1 MEDPPGVVADAPTPR
16 LRGVEHTQI
25 GSLAPGQEGM
35 PRVIITRRRALALGF
50 FVVSVVAFLYFVL
63 PKLTGLGRTWD
74 RLDKGAPG
82 WLAVAAAFE
91 LLSFAG
97 YVALFRTVFV
107 RPQRSQID
115 WRASYEITMAGLAAT
130 RLFAAAGSG
139 GVALTVWALR
149 RAGLDRRT
157 VAAQMVTFMT
167 VLYGVY
173 MAALVIFGV
182 GLRTGVLPGGGSFA
196 ITILPAIF
204 GGLVI
209 MLFLA
214 LTLIPVDVEGRLGA
228 WAARRGHTRRGTRLL
243 ARLGTMPAL
252 AASGVRGALSVVR
265 SRDPLAL
272 GAIAWWAFDIAT
284 LWASFKAFGAAPA
297 FSVVVMAYF
306 VGMFANVLPLPGG
319 IGGVDGGMIGA
330 FLAFGLNAP
339 VVVVAV
345 LVYRAFAFWL
355 PTVPG
360 AIAYVQLRRR
370 VAGWAAGGAA
380 LDAVGTAHA

>member
-1 MEDPPGVVADAPTPR
+1 MEADSPPPR
-16 LRGVEHTQI
+16 LRGVDHTQI
-25 GSLAPGQEGM
+25 GTLPPGEEGM
-35 PRVIITRRRALALGF
+35 PRVILTRRSAIALGL
-50 FVVSVVAFLYFVL
+50 FVISVVAFLYFVL
-63 PKLTGLGRTWD
+63 PKLAGLGHTWD
-74 RLDKGAPG
+74 RLDQGSPG
-82 WLAVAAAFE
+82 WLVVAAGFE

-107 RPQRSQID
+107 RAPRSQID
-115 WRASYEITMAGLAAT
+115 WHASYEITMAGLAAT

-139 GVALTVWALR
+139 GIALTVWALR

-157 VAAQMVTFMT
+157 VAAQMVTFVT

-182 GLRTGVLPGGGSFA
+182 GLRTGLLPGGGSFA

-204 GGLVI
+204 GGVVI
-209 MLFLA
+209 ALFLA
-214 LTLIPVDVEGRLGA
+214 LTLIPGDVESRLSA
-228 WAARRGHTRRGTRLL
+228 WRARRGPHWRGRRVLAWLL
-243 ARLGTMPAL
+243 TLPAL
-252 AASGVRGALSVVR
+252 AGGGVRGALAVVR

-272 GAIAWWAFDIAT
+272 GAVAWWAFDIAT
-284 LWASFKAFGAAPA
+284 LWASFKAFGASPA
-297 FSVVVMAYF
+297 ISVVVMAYF

-319 IGGVDGGMIGA
+319 IGGVEGGMIGA
-330 FLAFGLNAP
+330 LIAFGVNGP
-339 VVVVAV
+339 VAVVAV

-370 VAGWAAGGAA
+370 VAGWAAGASQ
-380 LDAVGTAHA
+380 LDAVGTASA

>member
-1 MEDPPGVVADAPTPR
+1 MSEEPTPPPR
-16 LRGVEHTQI
+16 LRGVDRTQI
-25 GSLAPGQEGM
+25 GTLPPGEEGM
-35 PRVIITRRRALALGF
+35 PRVILTRRRSIALGL
-50 FVVSVVAFLYFVL
+50 FVISVIAFLYFVL
-63 PKLTGLGRTWD
+63 PKLAGLGKTWD
-74 RLDKGAPG
+74 RLDQGAPG
-82 WLAVAAAFE
+82 WLAVAALFE
-91 LLSFAG
+91 VLSFAG

-107 RPQRSQID
+107 RARRSRID

-157 VAAQMVTFMT
+157 VAAQMVTFIT

-173 MAALVIFGV
+173 MAALVVFGV
-182 GLRTGVLPGGGSFA
+182 GLRTGLLPGGGSFA
-196 ITILPAIF
+196 ITIVPAIF
-204 GGLVI
+204 GGCVLALV
-209 MLFLA
+209 LA
-214 LTLIPVDVEGRLGA
+214 LTLIPVDIEGRLASWEVRHGA
-228 WAARRGHTRRGTRLL
+228 SRRRRRLAAGFIRL
-243 ARLGTMPAL
+243 PAL
-252 AASGVRGALSVVR
+252 IASGVRGALAVVR

-284 LWASFKAFGAAPA
+284 LWASFKAFGASPA
-297 FSVVVMAYF
+297 ISVVVMAYF

-330 FLAFGLNAP
+330 FLAFGVNAP
-339 VVVVAV
+339 IAVVAV

-370 VAGWAAGGAA
+370 VAGWAEVGPQI
-380 LDAVGTAHA
+380 DAVSTASA

>member
-1 MEDPPGVVADAPTPR
+1 MDDSTPPPR
-16 LRGVEHTQI
+16 LRGVDHTQI
-25 GSLAPGQEGM
+25 GTLPPGEEGM
-35 PRVIITRRRALALGF
+35 PRVILTRRRALLLGL
-50 FVVSVVAFLYFVL
+50 FVVSVIAFLYFVL
-63 PKLTGLGRTWD
+63 PKLAGLGKTWD
-74 RLDKGAPG
+74 RLDKGSPG

-107 RPQRSQID
+107 RAPRTQID

-157 VAAQMVTFMT
+157 VAAQMVAFITL
-167 VLYGVY
+167 LYGVY

-196 ITILPAIF
+196 ITIVPAVF
-204 GGLVI
+204 GGCVI
-209 MLFLA
+209 ALFLA
-214 LTLIPVDVEGRLGA
+214 LTLIPVDVEGRLAA
-228 WAARRGHTRRGTRLL
+228 WQARRGADRHGRHLL
-243 ARLGTMPAL
+243 ARLVTLPAL
-252 AASGVRGALSVVR
+252 AASGVRGALAVVR

-284 LWASFKAFGAAPA
+284 LWASFKAFGASPA
-297 FSVVVMAYF
+297 LSVVVMAYF

-330 FLAFGLNAP
+330 FIAFGINAP
-339 VVVVAV
+339 IAVVAV
-345 LVYRAFAFWL
+345 LVYRALAFWL

-370 VAGWAAGGAA
+370 VAGWADGATQ

>member
-1 MEDPPGVVADAPTPR
+1 MREWPPPR
-16 LRGVEHTQI
+16 PRVDHTQI
-25 GSLAPGQEGM
+25 GSLPGEEGM
-35 PRVIITRRRALALGF
+35 PRVIITRRRALALGL

-63 PKLTGLGRTWD
+63 PKLAGLGKTWD
-74 RLDKGAPG
+74 RLGHGAPG

-91 LLSFAG
+91 ILSFAG

-107 RPQRSQID
+107 RSRQSRID

-149 RAGLDRRT
+149 RAGLDRRA
-157 VAAQMVTFMT
+157 VAAQMVIFMT
-167 VLYGVY
+167 LLYGVY
-173 MAALVIFGV
+173 MGALVLFGL
-182 GLRTGVLPGGGSFA
+182 GLRTGLLPGGGSFA

-204 GGLVI
+204 GGVVI
-209 MLFLA
+209 ALFTA
-214 LTLIPVDVEGRLGA
+214 LTLLPGDVEGRLAG
-228 WAARRGHTRRGTRLL
+228 WAQRRGQDRRGAAIL
-243 ARLGTMPAL
+243 ARLVTLPAL
-252 AASGVRGALSVVR
+252 IASGVRGAVAVAR

-272 GAIAWWAFDIAT
+272 GAVAWWGFDIAT
-284 LWASFKAFGAAPA
+284 LWASFQAFGSAPA

-306 VGMFANVLPLPGG
+306 VGMLANVLPLPGG

-330 FLAFGLNAP
+330 FIAFGVGAP
-339 VVVVAV
+339 IAVVAV

-360 AIAYVQLRRR
+360 AIAYIQLRRR
-370 VAGWAAGGAA
+370 VAGWAAGAA
-380 LDAVGTAHA
+380 QLDPVGTAA

>member
-1 MEDPPGVVADAPTPR
+1 
-16 LRGVEHTQI
+16 
-25 GSLAPGQEGM
+25 M
-35 PRVIITRRRALALGF
+35 PRVIITRRRAVALGV
-50 FVVSVVAFLYFVL
+50 FVASVVAFLSFVL
-63 PKLTGLGRTWD
+63 PKLAGLGKTWD
-74 RLDKGAPG
+74 RLGQGAPG

-91 LLSFAG
+91 ILSFAG

-107 RPQRSQID
+107 RSRQSHID
-115 WRASYEITMAGLAAT
+115 WRVSYEITMAGLVAT

-157 VAAQMVTFMT
+157 VAAQMVVFITL
-167 VLYGVY
+167 LYGVY
-173 MAALVIFGV
+173 MVSLVVFGI
-182 GLRTGVLPGGGSFA
+182 GLRTGLLPGGGGFA

-204 GGLVI
+204 GGGVI
-209 MLFLA
+209 ALFLA
-214 LTLIPVDVEGRLGA
+214 LTLLPVDVDGRLAA
-228 WAARRGHTRRGTRLL
+228 WAARRGPERRGTRAL
-243 ARLGTMPAL
+243 ARLVTLPAL
-252 AASGVRGALSVVR
+252 VASGVRGALAVAR
-265 SRDPLAL
+265 SRDAFVL
-272 GAIAWWAFDIAT
+272 GAVAWWGFDIAT
-284 LWASFKAFGAAPA
+284 LWASFRAFGAAPA

-330 FLAFGLNAP
+330 FIAFGVGAP
-339 VVVVAV
+339 IAVVAV

-370 VAGWAAGGAA
+370 VAGWTAGAHQ
-380 LDAVGTAHA
+380 LEAVGTTA

>member
-1 MEDPPGVVADAPTPR
+1 MRDWPPPRTRVVHR
-16 LRGVEHTQI
+16 TQI
-25 GSLAPGQEGM
+25 GTLPGGDAGM
-35 PRVIITRRRALALGF
+35 PRFILTRRRALALAL
-50 FVVSVVAFLYFVL
+50 FVLSVLAFLYFVL
-63 PKLTGLGRTWD
+63 PKLAGLGHTWN
-74 RLDKGAPG
+74 RLGQGAPG

-91 LLSFAG
+91 MLSFAG

-107 RPQRSQID
+107 STRDSRID

-173 MAALVIFGV
+173 MVSLVVFGV
-182 GLRTGVLPGGGSFA
+182 GLQSGLLPGGGSFA

-204 GGLVI
+204 GGAVI
-209 MLFLA
+209 AIVTA
-214 LTLIPVDVEGRLGA
+214 LTLVPVDADGRLARWQKRRGEGRRGA
-228 WAARRGHTRRGTRLL
+228 KLIVRLAAL
-243 ARLGTMPAL
+243 PAL
-252 AASGVRGALSVVR
+252 VAGGVRGAVGVVR

-272 GAIAWWAFDIAT
+272 GAVAWWGFDIAT
-284 LWASFKAFGAAPA
+284 LWASFEAFGGAPA
-297 FSVVVMAYF
+297 IGVVVMAYF
-306 VGMFANVLPLPGG
+306 VGMLANVLPLPGG

-330 FLAFGLNAP
+330 FIAFGVAAP
-339 VVVVAV
+339 LAVVAV

-370 VAGWAAGGAA
+370 VAGWAAGSTQS
-380 LDAVGTAHA
+380 LDPVGTAA

>member
-1 MEDPPGVVADAPTPR
+1 MTDELDPR
-16 LRGVEHTQI
+16 RRRGVDHTQI
-25 GSLAPGQEGM
+25 GSLPPGEEEM
-35 PRVIITRRRALALGF
+35 PRVIVTGRRAIALGL

-74 RLDKGAPG
+74 RLDQGAPG
-82 WLAVAAAFE
+82 WLAVAVAFE
-91 LLSFAG
+91 ALSFAG

-107 RPQRSQID
+107 RAGRSQID

-149 RAGLDRRT
+149 RAGLERRV
-157 VAAQMVTFMT
+157 VAAQMVTFIT

-173 MAALVIFGV
+173 MAALVVFGV

-209 MLFLA
+209 ALFLA
-214 LTLIPVDVEGRLGA
+214 LTLIPGDIERRLGV
-228 WAARRGHTRRGTRLL
+228 WAARRGQGRRGARLL
-243 ARLGTMPAL
+243 ARLITLPAL
-252 AASGVRGALSVVR
+252 AASGVRGALAVVR

-272 GAIAWWAFDIAT
+272 GAVAWWAFDIAT
-284 LWASFKAFGAAPA
+284 LWASFKAFGGAPA
-297 FSVVVMAYF
+297 ISVVVMAYF

-330 FLAFGLNAP
+330 FIAFGVNAP

-370 VAGWAAGGAA
+370 VAGWAAGGAQ

>member
-1 MEDPPGVVADAPTPR
+1 MTDELDPR
-16 LRGVEHTQI
+16 RRRGVDHTQI
-25 GSLAPGQEGM
+25 GSLPPGEEEM
-35 PRVIITRRRALALGF
+35 PRVIVTPRRAIALGL

-74 RLDKGAPG
+74 RLDQGAPG
-82 WLAVAAAFE
+82 WLAVAVAFE
-91 LLSFAG
+91 ALSFVG

-107 RPQRSQID
+107 RAGRSQID

-149 RAGLDRRT
+149 RAGLERRV
-157 VAAQMVTFMT
+157 VAAQMVTFIT

-173 MAALVIFGV
+173 MAALVVFGV

-209 MLFLA
+209 ALFLA
-214 LTLIPVDVEGRLGA
+214 LTLIPGDIERRLGV
-228 WAARRGHTRRGTRLL
+228 WAARRGQGRRG
-243 ARLGTMPAL
+243 ARLIARLITLPAL
-252 AASGVRGALSVVR
+252 AASGVRGALAVVR

-272 GAIAWWAFDIAT
+272 GAVAWWAFDIAT
-284 LWASFKAFGAAPA
+284 LWASFKAFGGAPA
-297 FSVVVMAYF
+297 ISVVVMAYF

-330 FLAFGLNAP
+330 FIAFGVNAP

-370 VAGWAAGGAA
+370 VAGWAAGGPQ

>member
-1 MEDPPGVVADAPTPR
+1 MTEAGDPHRRRAVD
-16 LRGVEHTQI
+16 HTQI
-25 GSLAPGQEGM
+25 GSLPAGEEGM
-35 PRVIITRRRALALGF
+35 PRVIFTRRSAIALAL
-50 FVVSVVAFLYFVL
+50 FVVSVLAFLYFVV

-74 RLDKGAPG
+74 RLDQGAPG
-82 WLAVAAAFE
+82 WLAIAAAFE

-97 YVALFRTVFV
+97 YVALFQTVFV
-107 RPQRSQID
+107 RARRSQID

-149 RAGLDRRT
+149 RAGLDRRA

-173 MAALVIFGV
+173 MAALVVFGI
-182 GLRTGVLPGGGSFA
+182 GLRTGLLPGGGSFA

-204 GGLVI
+204 GGFVI
-209 MLFLA
+209 ALFLA
-214 LTLIPVDVEGRLGA
+214 LTLIPGDIERRLGA
-228 WAARRGHTRRGTRLL
+228 WSARRGHKRRGARLL
-243 ARLGTMPAL
+243 ARLITLPAL
-252 AASGVRGALSVVR
+252 AATGVRGALEVVR

-284 LWASFKAFGAAPA
+284 LWASFKAFGGSPA
-297 FSVVVMAYF
+297 ISVVVMAYF

-330 FLAFGLNAP
+330 FLAFGVNASI
-339 VVVVAV
+339 VVVAV

-360 AIAYVQLRRR
+360 AIAYLQLRRR
-370 VAGWAAGGAA
+370 VAGWAAGGTQ

>member
-1 MEDPPGVVADAPTPR
+1 
-16 LRGVEHTQI
+16 
-25 GSLAPGQEGM
+25 M
-35 PRVIITRRRALALGF
+35 PRVIITRRRALALGL

-63 PKLTGLGRTWD
+63 PKLAGLGKTWD
-74 RLDKGAPG
+74 RLGHGAPG

-91 LLSFAG
+91 ILSFAG

-107 RPQRSQID
+107 RSRQSRID

-149 RAGLDRRT
+149 RAGLDRRA
-157 VAAQMVTFMT
+157 VAAQMVIFMT
-167 VLYGVY
+167 LLYGVY
-173 MAALVIFGV
+173 MGALVLFGL
-182 GLRTGVLPGGGSFA
+182 GLRTGLLPGGGSFA

-204 GGLVI
+204 GGVVI
-209 MLFLA
+209 ALFTA
-214 LTLIPVDVEGRLGA
+214 LTLLPGDVEGRLAG
-228 WAARRGHTRRGTRLL
+228 WAQRRGQDRRGAAIL
-243 ARLGTMPAL
+243 ARLVTLPAL
-252 AASGVRGALSVVR
+252 IASGVRGAVAVAR

-272 GAIAWWAFDIAT
+272 GAVAWWGFDIAT
-284 LWASFKAFGAAPA
+284 LWASFQAFGSAPA

-306 VGMFANVLPLPGG
+306 VGMLANVLPLPGG

-330 FLAFGLNAP
+330 FIAFGVGAP
-339 VVVVAV
+339 IAVVAV

-360 AIAYVQLRRR
+360 AIAYIQLRRR
-370 VAGWAAGGAA
+370 VAGWAAGAA
-380 LDAVGTAHA
+380 QLDPVGTAA

>member
-1 MEDPPGVVADAPTPR
+1 MEEETPPR
-16 LRGVEHTQI
+16 MRGVEHTQI
-25 GSLAPGQEGM
+25 GSLPAGQEGM
-35 PRVIITRRRALALGF
+35 PRMILTRRRAIALGL
-50 FVVSVVAFLYFVL
+50 FVVSVIAFLYFVL
-63 PKLTGLGRTWD
+63 PKLAGLGKTWD
-74 RLDKGAPG
+74 RLDQGAPG
-82 WLAVAAAFE
+82 WLAVAAGFE
-91 LLSFAG
+91 VLSFAG

-107 RPQRSQID
+107 RSQRTQID
-115 WRASYEITMAGLAAT
+115 WHASYEITMAGLAAT

-139 GVALTVWALR
+139 GIALTVWALR

-157 VAAQMVTFMT
+157 VAAQMVAFIT

-173 MAALVIFGV
+173 MSALVIFGV

-204 GGLVI
+204 GGSVI
-209 MLFLA
+209 ALFLA
-214 LTLIPVDVEGRLGA
+214 LTLIPGDVEGRLAA
-228 WAARRGHTRRGTRLL
+228 WQLRRGANRRGRRLL
-243 ARLGTMPAL
+243 ARLITLPAL
-252 AASGVRGALSVVR
+252 AASGVRGAIGVVR

-284 LWASFKAFGAAPA
+284 LWASFRAFGASPA
-297 FSVVVMAYF
+297 ISVVVMAYF

-330 FLAFGLNAP
+330 FIAFGVSAP
-339 VVVVAV
+339 IAVVAV

-360 AIAYVQLRRR
+360 AIAYVQLRHR
-370 VAGWAAGGAA
+370 VAGWAAGGTQIEAI
-380 LDAVGTAHA
+380 GPAHA

>member
-1 MEDPPGVVADAPTPR
+1 
-16 LRGVEHTQI
+16 
-25 GSLAPGQEGM
+25 M
-35 PRVIITRRRALALGF
+35 PRVIVTRRRTIALAL
-50 FVVSVVAFLYFVL
+50 FVISVVAFLYFVL

-74 RLDKGAPG
+74 RLDQGAPG
-82 WLAVAAAFE
+82 WLAVAVAFE
-91 LLSFAG
+91 ALSFAG

-107 RPQRSQID
+107 RGGRSQID

-149 RAGLDRRT
+149 RAGLERRA
-157 VAAQMVTFMT
+157 VAAQMVTFLT

-173 MAALVIFGV
+173 MAALVVFGI

-209 MLFLA
+209 ALFLA
-214 LTLIPVDVEGRLGA
+214 LTLIPGDIERRLGA
-228 WAARRGHTRRGTRLL
+228 WAAHRGAGRRGARLL
-243 ARLGTMPAL
+243 ARLITLPAL
-252 AASGVRGALSVVR
+252 AASGVRGALAVVR

-272 GAIAWWAFDIAT
+272 GAVAWWAFDIAT
-284 LWASFKAFGAAPA
+284 LWASFKAFGGAPA
-297 FSVVVMAYF
+297 ISVIVMAYF

-330 FLAFGLNAP
+330 FLAFGVNAS

-370 VAGWAAGGAA
+370 VAGWAAGRAQ

>member
-1 MEDPPGVVADAPTPR
+1 MADAAPPPR
-16 LRGVEHTQI
+16 MRGVEHTQI
-25 GSLAPGQEGM
+25 GTLPPGEEGM
-35 PRVIITRRRALALGF
+35 PRVILTRRRTIALVL
-50 FVVSVVAFLYFVL
+50 FVVSVLAFLYFVL
-63 PKLTGLGRTWD
+63 PKLAGLGKTWD
-74 RLDKGAPG
+74 RLDQGAPG

-107 RPQRSQID
+107 RSRQSQID
-115 WRASYEITMAGLAAT
+115 WHASYEITMAGLAAT

-139 GVALTVWALR
+139 GIALTVWALR

-157 VAAQMVTFMT
+157 VAAQMVAFIT

-173 MAALVIFGV
+173 MFALVIFGL

-196 ITILPAIF
+196 ITIVPAIF
-204 GGLVI
+204 GGSVI
-209 MLFLA
+209 ALFLA
-214 LTLIPVDVEGRLGA
+214 LTLIPVDVEGRLAA
-228 WAARRGHTRRGTRLL
+228 WQERRGAQRRGTRLV
-243 ARLGTMPAL
+243 ARIVTLPAL
-252 AASGVRGALSVVR
+252 AASGVRGAFAIVR

-284 LWASFKAFGAAPA
+284 LWASFKAFGASPA

-306 VGMFANVLPLPGG
+306 IGMFANVLPLPGG

-330 FLAFGLNAP
+330 FIAFGVGAP
-339 VVVVAV
+339 VAVVAV

-355 PTVPG
+355 PTFPG
-360 AIAYVQLRRR
+360 AVAYVQLRRR
-370 VAGWAAGGAA
+370 VAGWAAGTGQ
-380 LDAVGTAHA
+380 LDAVGAASA

>member
-1 MEDPPGVVADAPTPR
+1 MEEEAPPPR
-16 LRGVEHTQI
+16 MRGVDHMQI
-25 GSLAPGQEGM
+25 GTLAPGEEGM
-35 PRVIITRRRALALGF
+35 PRVILTRRRAIALGL
-50 FVVSVVAFLYFVL
+50 FVVSVLAFLYFVL
-63 PKLTGLGRTWD
+63 PKLAGLGKTWD
-74 RLDKGAPG
+74 RLDQGAPG

-91 LLSFAG
+91 VLSFAG

-107 RPQRSQID
+107 RSQRPQID

-157 VAAQMVTFMT
+157 VAAQMVAFIT

-173 MAALVIFGV
+173 MAALVVFGV

-196 ITILPAIF
+196 ITIVPAIF
-204 GGLVI
+204 GGSVI
-209 MLFLA
+209 ALFLA
-214 LTLIPVDVEGRLGA
+214 LTLIPVDVEGRLAA
-228 WAARRGHTRRGTRLL
+228 WQTRRGAHRRGTRIL
-243 ARLGTMPAL
+243 ARIVTLPAL
-252 AASGVRGALSVVR
+252 AASGVRGALAVVR

-284 LWASFKAFGAAPA
+284 LWAAFKAFGASPA
-297 FSVVVMAYF
+297 ISVVVMAYF

-330 FLAFGLNAP
+330 FIAFGVNAP
-339 VVVVAV
+339 IAVVAV

-360 AIAYVQLRRR
+360 AVAYVQLRRR
-370 VAGWAAGGAA
+370 VAGWAAGGTQ
-380 LDAVGTAHA
+380 LDAIGTASA

>member
-1 MEDPPGVVADAPTPR
+1 VTDELDPRRRLGVD
-16 LRGVEHTQI
+16 HTQI
-25 GSLAPGQEGM
+25 GSLPPGEEEM
-35 PRVIITRRRALALGF
+35 PRVIVTGRRAIALGL

-74 RLDKGAPG
+74 RLDQGAPG
-82 WLAVAAAFE
+82 WLAVAVAFE
-91 LLSFAG
+91 ALSFAG

-107 RPQRSQID
+107 RAGRSQID

-139 GVALTVWALR
+139 GVPLTVWALR
-149 RAGLDRRT
+149 RAGLERRV
-157 VAAQMVTFMT
+157 VAAQMVTFIT

-173 MAALVIFGV
+173 MAALVVFGV

-209 MLFLA
+209 ALFLA
-214 LTLIPVDVEGRLGA
+214 LTLIPGDIERRLGV
-228 WAARRGHTRRGTRLL
+228 WAARRGQGRRG
-243 ARLGTMPAL
+243 ARLIARLITLPAL
-252 AASGVRGALSVVR
+252 AASGVRGALAVVR

-272 GAIAWWAFDIAT
+272 GAVAWWAFDIAT
-284 LWASFKAFGAAPA
+284 LWASFKAFGGAPA
-297 FSVVVMAYF
+297 ISVVVMAYF

-330 FLAFGLNAP
+330 FIAFGVNAP

-370 VAGWAAGGAA
+370 VAGWAAGGAQ

>member
-1 MEDPPGVVADAPTPR
+1 VTDYLDPRRLPGVD
-16 LRGVEHTQI
+16 HTQI
-25 GSLAPGQEGM
+25 GSLPTGEEGM
-35 PRVIITRRRALALGF
+35 PRVIVTRRHAIALGL
-50 FVVSVVAFLYFVL
+50 FVVSVVAFLYFVV

-74 RLDKGAPG
+74 RLDQGAPG
-82 WLAVAAAFE
+82 WLAVAVAFE
-91 LLSFAG
+91 ALSFCG

-107 RPQRSQID
+107 RAGRSQID

-149 RAGLDRRT
+149 RAGLQRRV
-157 VAAQMVTFMT
+157 VAAQMVTFIT
-167 VLYGVY
+167 VLYAVY
-173 MAALVIFGV
+173 MAALVVFGV
-182 GLRTGVLPGGGSFA
+182 GLRTGLLPGGGSFA

-209 MLFLA
+209 ALFLA
-214 LTLIPVDVEGRLGA
+214 LTLIPGDVERRLGA
-228 WAARRGHTRRGTRLL
+228 WAAHRGHNRRGARLL
-243 ARLGTMPAL
+243 ARLITLPAL
-252 AASGVRGALSVVR
+252 AASGVRGALAVVR
-265 SRDPLAL
+265 SRDPLVL
-272 GAIAWWAFDIAT
+272 GAVAWWAFDIAT
-284 LWASFKAFGAAPA
+284 LWASFKAFGGAPA
-297 FSVVVMAYF
+297 ISVVVMAYF

-330 FLAFGLNAP
+330 FIAFGVNAP

-370 VAGWAAGGAA
+370 VAGWAAGGAQ

>member
-1 MEDPPGVVADAPTPR
+1 MTDYLDPRRLPGVD
-16 LRGVEHTQI
+16 HTQI
-25 GSLAPGQEGM
+25 GSLPTGEEGM
-35 PRVIITRRRALALGF
+35 PRVIVTRRHAIALGL

-63 PKLTGLGRTWD
+63 PKLAGLGKTWD
-74 RLDKGAPG
+74 RLDQGSPG
-82 WLAVAAAFE
+82 WLAVAALFE
-91 LLSFAG
+91 ALSFAG

-107 RPQRSQID
+107 RQRRSQID

-173 MAALVIFGV
+173 MAALVIFGI

-204 GGLVI
+204 GGFVI
-209 MLFLA
+209 ALFLA
-214 LTLIPVDVEGRLGA
+214 LTLIPGDVERRLGA
-228 WAARRGHTRRGTRLL
+228 WAAHRGHNRRGARLL
-243 ARLGTMPAL
+243 ARLITLPAL
-252 AASGVRGALSVVR
+252 AASGVRGALAVVR

-272 GAIAWWAFDIAT
+272 GAVAWWGFDIAT
-284 LWASFKAFGAAPA
+284 LWASFNAFGSAPP

-319 IGGVDGGMIGA
+319 VGGVDGGMIGA
-330 FLAFGLNAP
+330 FIAFGVNAP

-370 VAGWAAGGAA
+370 VAGWAAGGAQ
-380 LDAVGTAHA
+380 LDAVGTATPEPALH

>member
-1 MEDPPGVVADAPTPR
+1 
-16 LRGVEHTQI
+16 
-25 GSLAPGQEGM
+25 M
-35 PRVIITRRRALALGF
+35 PRVILTRRRVVGLVL
-50 FVVSVVAFLYFVL
+50 FVLSVLAFLYFVL
-63 PKLTGLGRTWD
+63 PKLAGLSHTWN
-74 RLDKGAPG
+74 RLGQGAPG

-91 LLSFAG
+91 ILSFAG

-107 RPQRSQID
+107 RTRDSRID

-173 MAALVIFGV
+173 MASLVVFGV
-182 GLRTGVLPGGGSFA
+182 GLRSGLLGGGGSFA

-204 GGLVI
+204 GGSVI
-209 MLFLA
+209 LIVLA
-214 LTLIPVDVEGRLGA
+214 LTLIPVDVDGRLAA
-228 WAARRGHTRRGTRLL
+228 WRERRGEHRRGAKLVAWL
-243 ARLGTMPAL
+243 VSLPAL
-252 AASGVRGALSVVR
+252 VAGGVRGAIGVVR

-284 LWASFKAFGAAPA
+284 LWASFKAFGGAPA
-297 FSVVVMAYF
+297 ISVVVMAYF

-370 VAGWAAGGAA
+370 VAGWAAGGGT

>member
-1 MEDPPGVVADAPTPR
+1 MAGSGPR
-16 LRGVEHTQI
+16 RRRGVDHTQI
-25 GSLAPGQEGM
+25 GRLPPDEEGM
-35 PRVIITRRRALALGF
+35 PHVIITRNRAIALGL
-50 FVVSVVAFLYFVL
+50 FVVSVLAFLYFVL
-63 PKLTGLGRTWD
+63 PKLAG
-74 RLDKGAPG
+74 LDKTWHRLGQGSPG

-91 LLSFAG
+91 ALSFAG

-107 RPQRSQID
+107 RAGRSQID

-149 RAGLDRRT
+149 RAGLDRRA
-157 VAAQMVTFMT
+157 VAAQMVAFMT
-167 VLYGVY
+167 LLYGVY
-173 MAALVIFGV
+173 MLALVIFGV
-182 GLRTGVLPGGGSFA
+182 GLRAGVLPGGGGFA

-209 MLFLA
+209 ALFLA
-214 LTLIPVDVEGRLGA
+214 LTLLPGDAERRLGA
-228 WAARRGHTRRGTRLL
+228 WAARRGYARRGARLL
-243 ARLGTMPAL
+243 ARIVTLPAL
-252 AASGVRGALSVVR
+252 AASGVRGALTVVR

-272 GAIAWWAFDIAT
+272 GAIAWWGFDIAT
-284 LWASFKAFGAAPA
+284 LWASFEAFGGAPP

-330 FLAFGLNAP
+330 FLAFGVNAP
-339 VVVVAV
+339 IVVVAV

-360 AIAYVQLRRR
+360 AVAYIQLRRR
-370 VAGWAAGGAA
+370 VAGWAAGAA
-380 LDAVGTAHA
+380 QLDAVGTAHA